1 MKKMLKAAA
10 LIAAAAMVLGFVSC
24 SDSDDAEDLGT
35 LLVIKNKIDEADAA
49 KETAKE
55 AGKKDETAKATA
67 ATYDF
72 TGLAGSA
79 FSPALTLA
87 ANTTIAV
94 GEGTNTV
101 TTSVGAAKIYIA
113 PSKAGGKNDKS
124 MRIRT
129 DANSKSTAINY
140 NGGETSSI
148 ASGVTIADLSRYVSI
163 DVDGAC
169 TVTAKFKGVKS
180 SEGTNT
186 ISVGLFDSDGKKL
199 GDLKEFT
206 AGVGCDETTVTGKVS
221 AATTVY
227 VVMSRNVAGA
237 KGGIDLYNISVQ
249 P

>member
-49 KETAKE
+49 AKE
-55 AGKKDETAKATA
+55 AEKKTAKATA

-79 FSPALTLA
+79 FSPALTLTA
-87 ANTTIAV
+87 SATIAV

-101 TTSVGAAKIYIA
+101 TTSGGAAKIYIA
-113 PSKAGGKNDKS
+113 ASSTPGGNDKS

-163 DVDGAC
+163 DVDGAG

-199 GDLKEFT
+199 GDLKEFS